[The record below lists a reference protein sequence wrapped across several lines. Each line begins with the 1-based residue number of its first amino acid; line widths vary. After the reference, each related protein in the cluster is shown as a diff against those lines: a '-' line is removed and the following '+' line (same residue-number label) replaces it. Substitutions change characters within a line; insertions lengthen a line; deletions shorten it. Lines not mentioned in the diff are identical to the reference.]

1 MEEILVKKAES
12 GLKEVE
18 IAKELGISKQAV
30 SKALKEARAKL
41 TQIFLS
47 LSDILNSDIIKINV
61 EKGFMVLRNRETG
74 EKIYVVYIPGQ
85 GPQVFLGRTEDIDVN
100 RQFYRRII
108 DAAVKWGLL
117 DSNTIDED
125 ELLLIRKI
133 IDKMEE

>member
-47 LSDILNSDIIKINV
+47 LSDILNSDSGSTACLTKTMIFI
-61 EKGFMVLRNRETG
+61 
-74 EKIYVVYIPGQ
+74 Q
-85 GPQVFLGRTEDIDVN
+85 
-100 RQFYRRII
+100 
-108 DAAVKWGLL
+108 
-117 DSNTIDED
+117 
-125 ELLLIRKI
+125 
-133 IDKMEE
+133 